1 MKRDT
6 LRPYSPSSIH
16 FIYLKQYKMYFLR
29 ISFFCT
35 TCAYL
40 NTVCNFHIMINMNK
54 KGLILSKGNSSL
66 IRNICKAMIFVHDD
80 PTIIVLQSELLNII
94 LHKHYA

>member
-1 MKRDT
+1 
-6 LRPYSPSSIH
+6 
-16 FIYLKQYKMYFLR
+16 MYFLR

-66 IRNICKAMIFVHDD
+66 IRNICKAMMFVHDD
-80 PTIIVLQSELLNII
+80 TTIIVLQSELLNII

>member
-1 MKRDT
+1 
-6 LRPYSPSSIH
+6 
-16 FIYLKQYKMYFLR
+16 MYFLR

-66 IRNICKAMIFVHDD
+66 IRNICKAMMFVHDD